1 MSSLPGYLSG
11 EALHRL
17 IGQAKALV
25 LPSEWYEN
33 APISVLEAY
42 ALETPVIGAKIGG
55 IPEMILEGETGLM
68 AMPGNVQDLAA
79 ALSRDEC
86 ALAAGTARDGGARHA
101 NGLPPNFPPPPIS
114 GARRNSMPPSVYPF
128 QNRNAWPHTQID
140 TVFRITTPNFS

>member
-1 MSSLPGYLSG
+1 M
-11 EALHRL
+11 
-17 IGQAKALV
+17 

-79 ALSRDEC
+79 ALSAMNARSPQERREMGRK
-86 ALAAGTARDGGARHA
+86 ARQWIAAEFSASAYLRRTTELYATLGVSLPEPQRLATHS
-101 NGLPPNFPPPPIS
+101 N
-114 GARRNSMPPSVYPF
+114 
-128 QNRNAWPHTQID
+128 
-140 TVFRITTPNFS
+140 